1 MAGDLTGVRVG
12 VTGAR
17 KGSELGRSLER
28 RGAQAV
34 LGPTTAG
41 DEPVDA
47 ETVNQQSRAIL
58 DAHPT
63 WVACTTGMGVRTWV
77 EAAAD
82 DPNMQL
88 ALESMLMRARVVA
101 RGAKAEGALR
111 GLGVTPEYVPPR
123 ELDQDVVAWL
133 VEHVSPGD
141 VVAACLHSQP
151 EDVYDPVREAGATVL
166 TVSPY
171 LSGLP
176 DDRAPAVEL
185 IQQLTE
191 GRLHVLVFTS
201 PGAVSGLVQIARNHQ
216 LMDRVIEESA
226 TRCAVAAVGL
236 VTANEVEAAGMR
248 VSIMPTRPRTGA
260 LVREIEWWAGAD
272 GGGRIRAFVALDPRE
287 STATTD
293 EWVIPMAPVEYEV
306 LATLARRPHRTVPH
320 DVIAT
325 EVWGRPELD
334 SPLADT
340 ILRLRDK
347 LGGAATI
354 ETVRSEGYRLV
365 P

>member
-17 KGSELGRSLER
+17 KGAELGRALER
-28 RGAQAV
+28 KGAQAI

-41 DEPVDA
+41 DVAVEPEV
-47 ETVNQQSRAIL
+47 VNKQSRAIL
-58 DAHPT
+58 DAAPT

-88 ALESMLMRARVVA
+88 ALESLLMRARVVA

-111 GLGVTPEYVPPR
+111 GLGVIPEYVPPR

-133 VEHVSPGD
+133 VEHVSPGE

-176 DDRAPAVEL
+176 ENPAPAVEL
-185 IQQLTE
+185 IQQLAE
-191 GRLHVLVFTS
+191 GRLNVVVFTS
-201 PGAVSGLVQIARNHQ
+201 PGAVRGLVQIARDHH
-216 LMDRVIEESA
+216 LMDRVVEESA
-226 TRCAVAAVGL
+226 ARCAFAAVGL
-236 VTANEVEAAGMR
+236 VTANEAEAAGTR

-260 LVREIEWWAGAD
+260 LLREIEWWADAE
-272 GGGRIRAFVALDPRE
+272 GGGRTRAFVTLDPRE
-287 STATTD
+287 LTVTTD
-293 EWVIPMAPVEYEV
+293 EWVIPLASTEYEV
-306 LATLARRPHRTVPH
+306 LATLARRPMRILPH

-334 SPLADT
+334 SSLADT

-347 LGGAATI
+347 LAGAVTI
-354 ETVRSEGYRLV
+354 ETVRNEGYRLV
-365 P
+365 R